1 MDFLP
6 GMFEDKRRQKRVCV
20 SLPIR
25 VKWSDNKGNRFEEV
39 TRSIDVSPDGA
50 LFQLKVPLTK
60 GTLLE
65 LSLPL
70 PRNLQKTAYPKPV
83 YETTGLVVRVENT
96 SDPNRFHIA
105 VRFRAMNVR
114 QYRAES

>member
-1 MDFLP
+1 
-6 GMFEDKRRQKRVCV
+6 MFEDKRRQKRVRV

-39 TRSIDVSPDGA
+39 TRSIDVSADGA
-50 LFQLKVPLTK
+50 LFPLKVRLTA

-70 PRNLQKTAYPKPV
+70 PRNFQKSAYPKPV
-83 YETTGLVVRVENT
+83 YETTGLVVRVEQT
-96 SDPNRFHIA
+96 GDPNSYHIA
-105 VRFRAMNVR
+105 VRFRAVNVK

>member
-1 MDFLP
+1 
-6 GMFEDKRRQKRVCV
+6 MFEDKRRQKRVQV

-39 TRSIDVSPDGA
+39 TRSIDVSSDGA
-50 LFQLKVPLTK
+50 LFPLKVRLTT

-70 PRNLQKTAYPKPV
+70 PRNIQKTAYPKPV
-83 YETTGLVVRVENT
+83 YETTGLVVRVEQT
-96 SDPNRFHIA
+96 EDPNIYRIA
-105 VRFRAMNVR
+105 VRFRAVNVK

>member
-1 MDFLP
+1 
-6 GMFEDKRRQKRVCV
+6 MFEDKRRQKRVRV

-25 VKWSDNKGNRFEEV
+25 VKWSDSKGNRFEEV
-39 TRSIDVSPDGA
+39 TRSIDVSSDGA
-50 LFQLKVPLTK
+50 LFPLKVRLTT

-70 PRNLQKTAYPKPV
+70 PRNIQKSAYPKPV
-83 YETTGLVVRVENT
+83 YETTGLVVRVEQT
-96 SDPNRFHIA
+96 GDPNSYHIA
-105 VRFRAMNVR
+105 VRFRAVNVK

>member
-1 MDFLP
+1 
-6 GMFEDKRRQKRVCV
+6 MFEDKRRQKRVQV
-20 SLPIR
+20 SLPIKVR
-25 VKWSDNKGNRFEEV
+25 WSDSNGHRFEEV
-39 TRSIDVSPDGA
+39 TKSINVSSDGA
-50 LFQLKVPLTK
+50 LFPLKIPLTK

-83 YETTGLVVRVENT
+83 YETTGLVVRVEQT
-96 SDPNRFHIA
+96 KERDGYHIA
-105 VRFRAMNVR
+105 VRFRAVNVK

>member
-1 MDFLP
+1 
-6 GMFEDKRRQKRVCV
+6 MFEDKRRLKRIRV

-25 VKWSDNKGNRFEEV
+25 VKWSDNQGNRFEEV
-39 TRSIDVSPDGA
+39 TRSIDVSSDGA
-50 LFQLKVPLTK
+50 LFPLKVPLTA

-70 PRNLQKTAYPKPV
+70 PRNLQKTASPKPV
-83 YETTGLVVRVENT
+83 YETTGVVVRVEQT
-96 SDPNRFHIA
+96 GDPSSFHIA
-105 VRFRAMNVR
+105 VRFRAMNAK